1 MKISDIVERPE
12 YLLNFKTKSLEGN
25 QLSSYA
31 RQFFEAYNIESPI
44 LKFVANIKRF
54 EHSRLAESAEA
65 QSIKPFI
72 DTVQRADAVKKIKV
86 GDQFAVLAFEINFA
100 WKEIQAF
107 GFLEPKQVSEIKL
120 HQDGTI
126 NFIKFTDGDRY
137 PRLTPAEYNNKPIIQ
152 TAYFNDRNSAES
164 ALTMLLMLVPADW
177 NIELDKNLEPGL
189 SEAWKP
195 KNKAKHKACVAKVKN
210 RVGVWPS
217 AYASGQVVQCYYGKR
232 KKS

>member
-1 MKISDIVERPE
+1 MKILDILETP
-12 YLLNFKTKSLEGN
+12 LNFRTITLNKN

-31 RQFFEAYNIESPI
+31 KQFFEAYNIESPT
-44 LKFVANIKRF
+44 LKFVSNLKR
-54 EHSRLAESAEA
+54 SDNPRLAESAEA

-72 DTVQRADAVKKIKV
+72 DSIQRADAVKKIKV

-100 WKEIQAF
+100 WREIQAF

-126 NFIKFTDGDRY
+126 NYIKFTDGDRY
-137 PRLTPAEYNNKPIIQ
+137 PRLPPAEYNNKPIIQ
-152 TAYFNDRNSAES
+152 TAYFKDRNSAES
-164 ALTMLLMLVPADW
+164 ALTMLMMTVPADW
-177 NIELDKNLEPGL
+177 NIDLDKNLESGL
-189 SEAWKP
+189 SESWKP
-195 KNKAKHKACVAKVKN
+195 KNKAKHKSCVAKVKN